1 MTANTPQLHALWEH
15 YLAHTSHV
23 VVLTLD
29 EAGRILN
36 ANTAFRRL
44 LNLADEPSLVG
55 RLLSDFLV
63 SDSKALWYR
72 SWPTAGPA
80 ALRLHFAHGD
90 QMPQTL
96 ECQLFPD
103 NGPEMGDT
111 SFALG
116 DRRTQEQETS
126 SSLGVQR
133 STLAAGGWLVGE
145 ADVRELVEVQHG
157 FIRLMNDLTTLTH
170 ERARQAF
177 ELEQTRAALAQR
189 NEELHAFAHIVSH
202 DLQAPLRT
210 FRVFTRRLQER
221 YGDELDGEGRRALS
235 LLGSAAER
243 VQRQVAHLLKLAEAG
258 RVAEPQPNLDLNRL
272 FAELTND
279 LSGLLLERQAQLHV
293 EAQLPTVWGD
303 RQRLGEVFQNL
314 IVNGLTYNESPRPT
328 VYVSL
333 RQLTMNNITLA
344 IRDNGVGIAPAD
356 QSRVWQPFQRSATSA
371 RFAEGQG
378 LGLAFCRRVVQAH
391 GGQLE
396 LESAP
401 GQGTTMLVILPRLAP
416 TQPDQPA
423 KPAPYRALEERL

>member
-1 MTANTPQLHALWEH
+1 
-15 YLAHTSHV
+15 
-23 VVLTLD
+23 
-29 EAGRILN
+29 
-36 ANTAFRRL
+36 
-44 LNLADEPSLVG
+44 
-55 RLLSDFLV
+55 
-63 SDSKALWYR
+63 
-72 SWPTAGPA
+72 
-80 ALRLHFAHGD
+80 
-90 QMPQTL
+90 
-96 ECQLFPD
+96 
-103 NGPEMGDT
+103 
-111 SFALG
+111 
-116 DRRTQEQETS
+116 
-126 SSLGVQR
+126 
-133 STLAAGGWLVGE
+133 
-145 ADVRELVEVQHG
+145 
-157 FIRLMNDLTTLTH
+157 
-170 ERARQAF
+170 
-177 ELEQTRAALAQR
+177 
-189 NEELHAFAHIVSH
+189 
-202 DLQAPLRT
+202 LRT